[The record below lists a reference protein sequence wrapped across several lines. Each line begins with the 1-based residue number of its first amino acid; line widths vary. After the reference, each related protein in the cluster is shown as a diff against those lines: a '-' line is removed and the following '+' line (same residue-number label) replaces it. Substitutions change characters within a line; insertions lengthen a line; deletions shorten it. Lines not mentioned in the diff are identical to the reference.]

1 MAKDIIQVEIKRIAL
16 EVENSGL
23 GGMELTE
30 LAGQV
35 ESYMQQLQAD
45 GEIDTLKQAL
55 YAALH
60 FASQAYLKSQN
71 EGGKRQEEINR
82 LNELILKLKAA
93 QDIKWPKKPCRWQ
106 PARRLKN

>member
-1 MAKDIIQVEIKRIAL
+1 MAKDILTVEIKCIPL

-23 GGMELTE
+23 GGMELAE
-30 LAGQV
+30 LAAQV
-35 ESYMQQLQAD
+35 ETYMMQLQAD

-71 EGGKRQEEINR
+71 EGGKRQEELSR
-82 LNELILKLKAA
+82 LDELILKLKVA
-93 QDIKWPKKPCRWQ
+93 QEK
-106 PARRLKN
+106 

>member
-1 MAKDIIQVEIKRIAL
+1 MAKDILTVEIKRIPL

-23 GGMELTE
+23 GGMELAE
-30 LAGQV
+30 LAAQV
-35 ESYMQQLQAD
+35 ETYMMQLQAD

-71 EGGKRQEEINR
+71 EGGKRQEELSR
-82 LNELILKLKAA
+82 LDELILKLKVA
-93 QDIKWPKKPCRWQ
+93 QEK
-106 PARRLKN
+106 